1 MLDDFINF
9 MQMQPGMLK
18 VDSLTINS
26 EIMDTPQDKLESY
39 LQVLRPRRLV
49 IAKAYEFRLSIDITQ
64 YGVKELIIKKFY
76 RINWENKTKFKN
88 PLTNFE
94 IQSVINQEKINLFD
108 LFDEAEYFSF
118 KVKIYGI
125 VTW

>member
-108 LFDEAEYFSF
+108 LFDEAENFSF